1 MGRLVTHDPATSTAT
16 ATTTATLRRGGRPT
30 GTVTPRQESAATTTT
45 TEFICVFGGGSDR
58 DGGTDIWPAAQG
70 CTLAL
75 FDRIMAQ
82 SQSLESGSVG
92 LSVSLCAFDG
102 DAHLFWRDDDEDQY

>member
-30 GTVTPRQESAATTTT
+30 GTVTPRQESPATTTT
-45 TEFICVFGGGSDR
+45 TATEFICVFGGGAGR
-58 DGGTDIWPAAQG
+58 DGGTDIWPAARG
-70 CTLAL
+70 GTLAL
-75 FDRIMAQ
+75 FGRIMAQ

-102 DAHLFWRDDDEDQY
+102 DAYLFWRDDE

>member
-1 MGRLVTHDPATSTAT
+1 MGRLVTHDPATSAAT
-16 ATTTATLRRGGRPT
+16 ATTTARAATE
-30 GTVTPRQESAATTTT
+30 TVAHRQESPATTTAATT

-102 DAHLFWRDDDEDQY
+102 DAYLFWSDDFLYQY